1 MKQRLVIA
9 VVMRGNTVL
18 GAGDNRHECNRIGMP
33 TGEGYELCSGC
44 DYANHA
50 EIKAI
55 EEASAAL
62 GSDLSGATLFLLGHT
77 YACEPCKA
85 KAEAYGLNIL
95 IV

>member
-1 MKQRLVIA
+1 MKQRTVIA
-9 VVMRGNTVL
+9 VIMRRNEIISF
-18 GAGDNRHECNRIGMP
+18 ADNAHVCNRIGMP
-33 TGEGYELCSGC
+33 TGEGYELCDGC
-44 DYANHA
+44 NYSNHA

-55 EEASAAL
+55 EKASVL
-62 GSDLSGATLFLLGHT
+62 GADISGATLFLLGHT